1 MEDAIRDADV
11 IMMLRVQLERQH
23 EAAFSANEY
32 FQFYGLR
39 LEHMSLAKPDAIV
52 MHPGPINRGR
62 EISSEVADSQRSVIL
77 NQVENGIAVRMA
89 VLERISRKLNV
100 ETDHRNGRVI
110 DPASRL
116 DAIRDVA
123 IDDGRIAAIGQ
134 NLDAAG
140 ATELDATGL
149 IVAPGFIDMHV
160 HLREPG
166 FEHAETIESGS
177 RAAAAGGFTSIC
189 CMPNTSPV
197 NDNATVTSY
206 IIERAERHAVVNVFP
221 IGAITKGSAGE
232 QLAAIG
238 FMKEAGIVAISDDGR
253 PVMNA
258 RVMRRAMESARSFDL
273 PVIDHCE
280 DLHLSAG
287 GDMNEGVQSVRL
299 GLRGIPAA
307 SEDVMVARDILLAE
321 LTGARFHVAHI
332 SSRHSVDMVAFAKAR
347 GLPVTSEATP
357 HHFALTDQRDAA
369 LRQQLQNEAAAAL
382 HVRRRGHHRRASS
395 PAPSTPSPPTTL
407 RTPAAK
413 RCRNS
418 NNARS
423 ASSAWKPPSASLWNV
438 WCIPEKSRSCAWWS
452 CSPPVPIACSNL
464 NRGRLAIG
472 APADVTLFD
481 TERSWTY
488 DVNRSVLQKPQF
500 SF

>member
-1 MEDAIRDADV
+1 MPKLV
-11 IMMLRVQLERQH
+11 I
-23 EAAFSANEY
+23 
-32 FQFYGLR
+32 
-39 LEHMSLAKPDAIV
+39 
-52 MHPGPINRGR
+52 
-62 EISSEVADSQRSVIL
+62 
-77 NQVENGIAVRMA
+77 
-89 VLERISRKLNV
+89 
-100 ETDHRNGRVI
+100 RNGRVM
-110 DPASRL
+110 DPASGL
-116 DAIRDVA
+116 DAVRDVA
-123 IDDGRIAAIGQ
+123 VKDGRIAAIGDD
-134 NLDAAG
+134 LALPGAA
-140 ATELDATGL
+140 ELDASGL

-238 FMKEAGIVAISDDGR
+238 LMKEAGIVAISDDGR

-258 RVMRRAMESARSFDL
+258 RVMRRAMESARSFGL

-307 SEDVMVARDILLAE
+307 SEDVMVARHILLAE

-332 SSRHSVDMVAFAKAR
+332 SSRHSVEMVAFAKAR
-347 GLPVTSEATP
+347 GLAVTCEATP
-357 HHFALTDQRDAA
+357 HHFALAA
-369 LRQQLQNEAAAAL
+369 GAM
-382 HVRRRGHHRRASS
+382 
-395 PAPSTPSPPTTL
+395 PPYD
-407 RTPAAK
+407 
-413 RCRNS
+413 S
-418 NNARS
+418 NYKM
-423 ASSAWKPPSASLWNV
+423 KPPLRSPCDLRAVTQGIVSGAV
-438 WCIPEKSRSCAWWS
+438 DAIATDHAPHAGSEKMQEFEKCPFGILGLETALG
-452 CSPPVPIACSNL
+452 IALEHLVHNGKI
-464 NRGRLAIG
+464 NITRLIEMF
-472 APADVTLFD
+472 T
-481 TERSWTY
+481 
-488 DVNRSVLQKPQF
+488 
-500 SF
+500 